1 MIQRNKFHEVLCE
14 SFPEISIPR
23 FWAGITGVVD
33 HLIDKTRADN
43 AKCDTNLT
51 AVCRKMTNF
60 IIFEAKIPCFKLEN
74 S

>member
-1 MIQRNKFHEVLCE
+1 MDSQVYIKFV
-14 SFPEISIPR
+14 
-23 FWAGITGVVD
+23 VVD
-33 HLIDKTRADN
+33 PFFIYTKFEYFDHFIDKKRDDN